1 LDSLFTLKLELGPGA
16 PPDVSGLI
24 GLYAH
29 GNEPSHHISYLYA
42 AVGQPSKTQA
52 MVRKIMRTL
61 YNDSKA
67 GLCGNEDCGQMSAW
81 YVFSALGF
89 YPLNPSDGKYYLGS
103 PIVRKA
109 SLAVGNGKTFTVS
122 TQNQSETAVYVKEV
136 LLNGNKLI
144 QPYITHAQ
152 LMEGG
157 NLEFI
162 MSEKP

>member
-1 LDSLFTLKLELGPGA
+1 LELGPGA